1 MPLQELMYVEKL
13 VARRRILGLD
23 IPQPDG
29 QQQQQQ
35 QQSGAAAAG
44 KKRQRQD
51 GEDTEDDATAAATD
65 SAAAAAAADDGEGP
79 EEAAEKAATAAEASD
94 NLLLTQQQGS
104 QPGTPQDPSQGPQA
118 AVRAV
123 LMGTVAKLVFQSALK
138 AAASSKGGS
147 SNYLKVP
154 AAAAAAAA
162 AGSGKGLGFRAGFL
176 EVLGRYKSPGV
187 AGLRQEVLDSIRRDF
202 AQVRKDERVW
212 RWPIW
217 VQESALLIVAVLSKR
232 PRVCLRH
239 PDVAPAAVNLS
250 SLGS

>member
-1 MPLQELMYVEKL
+1 LLLFAKLNVSSLHAALLVLQELMYVEKL

-23 IPQPDG
+23 VPQPDA

-35 QQSGAAAAG
+35 PGTAAAAAG

-51 GEDTEDDATAAATD
+51 DEDDAEDAADADATAAA
-65 SAAAAAAADDGEGP
+65 AAEEDGEGP
-79 EEAAEKAATAAEASD
+79 EDAEEREAAAAEAPD
-94 NLLLTQQQGS
+94 NLLLTQQQQQQGAS
-104 QPGTPQDPSQGPQA
+104 QPDTPQDFSQDPQA

-123 LMGTVAKLVFQSALK
+123 LTGAVAKLVFQNALK

-147 SNYLKVP
+147 SNYLKSP

-187 AGLRQEVLDSIRRDF
+187 AALKQEVLDSIRRDF
-202 AQVRKDERVW
+202 KEVRPGTTSFVTGFT
-212 RWPIW
+212 
-217 VQESALLIVAVLSKR
+217 
-232 PRVCLRH
+232 VCIRDDLC
-239 PDVAPAAVNLS
+239 V
-250 SLGS
+250 

>member
-1 MPLQELMYVEKL
+1 MYVEKL

-29 QQQQQQ
+29 QQQQQ
-35 QQSGAAAAG
+35 SGAAAAAAG

-51 GEDTEDDATAAATD
+51 NQDAEDAAEPD
-65 SAAAAAAADDGEGP
+65 EAAAAAEDDGEGP
-79 EEAAEKAATAAEASD
+79 EDAAEAEAAAAAEAPD
-94 NLLLTQQQGS
+94 NLLLSQTGS
-104 QPGTPQDPSQGPQA
+104 QPDTDTPQDPSQDPHA

-123 LMGTVAKLVFQSALK
+123 LTGAVAKLVFQNALK

-147 SNYLKVP
+147 SNYLKASA

-187 AGLRQEVLDSIRRDF
+187 ANLRQEVLDSIRSDF
-202 AQVRKDERVW
+202 AQVRSGSIAVR
-212 RWPIW
+212 R
-217 VQESALLIVAVLSKR
+217 AVL
-232 PRVCLRH
+232 H
-239 PDVAPAAVNLS
+239 HWMLS
-250 SLGS
+250 EMLGITATSEGWVLG